1 LPAKGRKERFL
12 SFLLIELSIVV
23 AFVGLILSYH
33 LNQDCSTLMR
43 EKRDLDNR
51 LSAALSELNL
61 KESEL
66 EELRENLQKT
76 ISDQQQLKQGDAY
89 HLRDPLYS
97 EAKQFI
103 EEHKGEDLSELIK
116 EAKDKGMRC
125 ASVVV
130 LVKNLLSWRAKD
142 GSFASAEGE
151 YDLIG
156 FYTIDN
162 GMVYFEAD
170 TGYQVSPV
178 IGKYYTDCVVG
189 QPYLNNFCEIK
200 DVVVI
205 W

>member
-1 LPAKGRKERFL
+1 MPAKSKKERFL

-43 EKRDLDNR
+43 EKQDLDNR
-51 LSAALSELNL
+51 LSAALSEQNL

-76 ISDQQQLKQGDAY
+76 ISDLQQLKQGDAY

-116 EAKDKGMRC
+116 EAKDEGLRC
-125 ASVVV
+125 AWVGVPIRNST
-130 LVKNLLSWRAKD
+130 S
-142 GSFASAEGE
+142 E
-151 YDLIG
+151 YALIG
-156 FYTIDN
+156 FNTIDE
-162 GMVYFEAD
+162 GMTYFESA
-170 TGYQVSPV
+170 TGYQVRPV
-178 IGKYYTDCVVG
+178 VGKYYTDCVLG
-189 QPYLNNFCEIK
+189 QPYLNTFEEIE
-200 DVVVI
+200 DVVVV